1 MSGRVRPF
9 QAARPPFFRIQKNYK
24 FIAVLIYLVAVW
36 ILIILLLSGC
46 NSTCYYN
53 PDYSLE
59 DARMKAKDLGKFT
72 KNYNEDFRWWMY
84 RYGFKRLKESELPA
98 DIKKELILTQKGF
111 VCVTG
116 E

>member
-1 MSGRVRPF
+1 MKKLILF
-9 QAARPPFFRIQKNYK
+9 C
-24 FIAVLIYLVAVW
+24 VLLSVVCF
-36 ILIILLLSGC
+36 LLSGC

-53 PDYSLE
+53 PDCSLE
-59 DARMKAKDLGKFT
+59 DARMKAKDLSKFT
-72 KNYNEDFRWWMY
+72 KDYNEDFRWWMY
-84 RYGFKRLKESELPA
+84 RYGFKRIKESELPA